1 MSARHA
7 LPPVSATI
15 LLILF
20 LSVPAVSQAQL
31 DLPLLVPSITALSSD
46 LDGDGLP
53 DAWERNG
60 YRDGGVF
67 VNLPAMGADPKHK
80 DIFVW
85 MDYMVR
91 PGEVSLA
98 PSQAAIDHVIEV
110 FANAPVTNPDGKNGV
125 AIHPQL
131 KNQVPFAQTLG
142 DASDENKVWTDFDA
156 LKNASFD
163 SAYRKSF
170 RYMIWANSYE
180 SSTSSGLAR
189 GIPGVDFIVSLGE
202 WDTPGGTVW
211 EKTGTFIHE
220 LGHCLGLTH
229 GGVDHEN
236 YKPNYLSVMNYAFQT
251 TGLYKDG
258 HWGDSGYPL
267 HFDYQRLNTPALDK
281 SHLNESLGL
290 TGADDVSAYGTV
302 SMNGDVP
309 AYYLHAA
316 EAIDWNRNGTIE
328 TDVAADINNSNN
340 LGVITAQNN
349 WPHINYNANKLIGPF
364 GAPGAAVKPPS
375 INIIRELRN
384 ELDLE
389 TAQKLKFSRPF

>member
-1 MSARHA
+1 MNARLA
-7 LPPVSATI
+7 LSLASATFFVF
-15 LLILF
+15 LLLC
-20 LSVPAVSQAQL
+20 VPAVSPAQL
-31 DLPLLVPSITALSSD
+31 DIPLLVPSITVLSRD
-46 LDGDGLP
+46 QDGDGLP
-53 DAWERNG
+53 DKWERDG
-60 YRDGGVF
+60 YWDGQTF
-67 VNLPAMGADPKHK
+67 VDLPAMGADPKHK
-80 DIFVW
+80 DLFVW

-91 PGEVSLA
+91 PGGVSLA
-98 PSQAAIDHVIEV
+98 PSQTVIDHVIAV
-110 FANAPVTNPDGKNGV
+110 FANAPVANPDGKTGI
-125 AIHPQL
+125 AIHPLL

-142 DASDENKVWTDFDA
+142 DTSDEDKVWTDFDA

-163 SAYRKSF
+163 PAYRKSF

-251 TGLYKDG
+251 SGLYKDG
-258 HWGDSGYPL
+258 HWGDAGYPL

-302 SMNGDVP
+302 SMNDDIP
-309 AYYLHAA
+309 KYYLHAA
-316 EAIDWNRNGTIE
+316 EAIDWNRNEIIE
-328 TDVAADINNSNN
+328 TDIAADINNSGD
-340 LGVITAQNN
+340 LGVIAAQNN

-364 GAPGAAVKPPS
+364 GAPGTAVKPPLT
-375 INIIRELRN
+375 NVIRELRN
-384 ELDLE
+384 ELDQE
-389 TAQKLKFSRPF
+389 TALKLKSSRPF